1 MCAPDLR
8 LTRTS
13 SFLVF
18 LFCSARSALPDSQIS
33 SLLQEDVQS
42 KGKRERFR
50 VQQEALQ
57 KLKRMLSLHEA
68 RASAEESNTGERI
81 RGLGNICGGRRVH

>member
-1 MCAPDLR
+1 MWVCAPDPLHI
-8 LTRTS
+8 S
-13 SFLVF
+13 SFLVS

-33 SLLQEDVQS
+33 SLLQEDVES

-50 VQQEALQ
+50 LQQEALL

-68 RASAEESNTGERI
+68 RASAEESNAGERI
-81 RGLGNICGGRRVH
+81 RGLGNICGRRRVH